1 MIKLDNVTKTFKK
14 DSFFGKSDKK
24 GKSVEAVKNLSLTVE
39 SGDIFGIVGRSGAGK
54 STMLR
59 LIGLLDVPTT
69 GTIQIDGK
77 IITNI
82 KSSDA
87 ISIKRNIGTVF
98 QGFNLLMQRNI
109 EKNIAFPME
118 LSSDKKD
125 KSYIKNRVEELAGLV
140 GLSDKLKSYPAE
152 LSGGQKQRVAIARA
166 LATEPKVLL
175 CDEPTS
181 ALDSFTT
188 KEILKLLVDINKK
201 LGITIVIITHELS
214 VVKAICNKTL
224 VLHNGSVAEV
234 GLTKQVFN
242 DPQSPVTK
250 ELISYIYD
258 DLIDYV

>member
-1 MIKLDNVTKTFKK
+1 MSLIKLDNVTKTFKT
-14 DSFFGKSDKK
+14 G
-24 GKSVEAVKNLSLTVE
+24 VEAVKDVSLTVE
-39 SGDIFGIVGRSGAGK
+39 AGDIFGIVGRSGAGK
-54 STMLR
+54 STMLK
-59 LIGLLDVPTT
+59 IMGLLDMPSIGSVEV
-69 GTIQIDGK
+69 DGK
-77 IITNI
+77 AITNI
-82 KSSDA
+82 KGSDA
-87 ISIKRNIGTVF
+87 TAIKRNIGTVF

-118 LSSDKKD
+118 LVSGKKD
-125 KSYIKNRVEELAGLV
+125 KSYIKTRVDELAGLV
-140 GLSDKLKSYPAE
+140 GLSEKLGSYPAE

-166 LATEPKVLL
+166 LATQPKVLL

-224 VLHNGSVAEV
+224 VLHNGQVVEV
-234 GLTKQVFN
+234 GLTKQIFN
-242 DPQSPVTK
+242 NPKSTVTK

-258 DLIDYV
+258 DLTEQDNIVNKKEGV